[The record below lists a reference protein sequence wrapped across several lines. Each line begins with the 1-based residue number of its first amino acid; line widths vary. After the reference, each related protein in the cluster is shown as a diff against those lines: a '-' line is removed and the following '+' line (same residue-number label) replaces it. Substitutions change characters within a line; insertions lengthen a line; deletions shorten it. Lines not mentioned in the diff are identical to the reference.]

1 MSAPFIVV
9 VVVIVKVVVV
19 VIVFRLFDLSHTN
32 FIELPNN
39 SSEISCKT
47 ILITL

>member
-32 FIELPNN
+32 FIELPN
-39 SSEISCKT
+39 IVRIYLGLT
-47 ILITL
+47 FG